1 MAAYDVFISY
11 STANKAVADAVVA
24 DFEQHNIRCFYAPRN
39 IPPGVEWASAITAA
53 LNAASVCIL
62 IFTAESNASK
72 QVKNEVAMAFNAEKT
87 IIPFKLT
94 NEALSDEMQY
104 YLARVHWLDATTGL
118 RSRKI
123 LELRETV
130 QRALHKTPAPERAKP
145 GTARPG
151 GVNPGTANPG
161 ATRQGGAN
169 PGAAN
174 PGAER
179 PWGANPGAARP
190 RGTKPSAENT
200 RTTKLP
206 GLTWTTVAPARSTGN
221 IKRKFIFSM
230 VIAAILNMIIYITL
244 PYEFTGKES
253 LQVGFITASLSTLIV
268 LRGRGSTVSRILGAI
283 TAFVSSF
290 IAMLFLTMFLVS
302 SLGDASVL
310 LIPCALVSTI
320 IAVYVAICAAKCAK
334 SLKK

>member
-123 LELRETV
+123 QELRETV
-130 QRALHKTPAPERAKP
+130 QRTLHKTPEPEHGKP
-145 GTARPG
+145 GTATPG
-151 GVNPGTANPG
+151 GVKPGTANPG
-161 ATRQGGAN
+161 AARQGG
-169 PGAAN
+169 AN

-179 PWGANPGAARP
+179 PWGANPSAAIP

-230 VIAAILNMIIYITL
+230 VIAAILNMIIYISL

-253 LQVGFITASLSTLIV
+253 LPVGFITASLSTLIV

-290 IAMLFLTMFLVS
+290 IPTLFLTTFIVSLLVNV
-302 SLGDASVL
+302 SVL
-310 LIPCALVSTI
+310 IIPCALVSII
-320 IAVYVAICAAKCAK
+320 IAGYIANWAAKCAK

>member
-53 LNAASVCIL
+53 MNAASVCVL

-94 NEALSDEMQY
+94 NEALSAEMQY
-104 YLARVHWLDATTGL
+104 YLARVHWLDATVGL

-130 QRALHKTPAPERAKP
+130 QRILYKTPAPGRGNP

-151 GVNPGTANPG
+151 GVNPGTARPG
-161 ATRQGGAN
+161 GV
-169 PGAAN
+169 
-174 PGAER
+174 
-179 PWGANPGAARP
+179 NPGAARP
-190 RGTKPSAENT
+190 RGVNPGTARPGGVNPGAAKPGAAKPQGSTGAAA
-200 RTTKLP
+200 
-206 GLTWTTVAPARSTGN
+206 APAKGTGS
-221 IKRKFIFSM
+221 IKRKFICFM
-230 VIAAILNMIIYITL
+230 VIVVLHNIFPFINRT
-244 PYEFTGKES
+244 YEFNGKGII
-253 LQVGFITASLSTLIV
+253 LVGFIAAVFSLLIV
-268 LRGRGSTVSRILGAI
+268 LLGKGSAISGILGAI
-283 TAFVSSF
+283 SAFVSSLTAMIVLMTLAAP
-290 IAMLFLTMFLVS
+290 IAENSSVQVPLLVALALL
-302 SLGDASVL
+302 SLVIAGY
-310 LIPCALVSTI
+310 
-320 IAVYVAICAAKCAK
+320 IAVCAFKCAE